1 MKKPT
6 TTGPNGVFSYLADI
20 MGLTIAEKLLF
31 VSTPG
36 LYLTLKLDNY
46 LKPEAVLLPRE
57 EVTAEPRGRARY
69 CRTALCVAGKDKSRC
84 RAELRRAGGW
94 EGEPRA
100 NWSSASG
107 GRGLVGAL

>member
-6 TTGPNGVFSYLADI
+6 TTGPNGVFSYFADI

-31 VSTPG
+31 VSTLG
-36 LYLTLKLDNY
+36 LYSTLKLDNY

-69 CRTALCVAGKDKSRC
+69 CRTALCVLEKTKAGAEQSCGGREDGRESREPIGP
-84 RAELRRAGGW
+84 AHRAGV
-94 EGEPRA
+94 A
-100 NWSSASG
+100 
-107 GRGLVGAL
+107 